1 MTTQMKQGLQTYQTF
16 HASELDQEK
25 LIMMMFKGS
34 AGFLD
39 KALDLL
45 DENPLEAG
53 KYLTKAKNVLME
65 LISSLNIDEGGE
77 IGTLLFSTYQRLHM
91 KLNHA
96 HMADDAVKIREVRDS
111 LAELGETWQQVF
123 KAESKVGVKK

>member
-1 MTTQMKQGLQTYQTF
+1 MTTQMKQGYQTYQTF

-25 LIMMMFKGS
+25 LILMMFNGS
-34 AGFLD
+34 VGFLD
-39 KALDLL
+39 KALVLL
-45 DENPLEAG
+45 DEKPLEAG
-53 KYLTKAKNVLME
+53 NYLVKAKNVIME
-65 LISSLNIDEGGE
+65 LISSLNIDDSGE

-96 HMADDAVKIREVRDS
+96 HMADDAVKIREVRNS

-123 KAESKVGVKK
+123 KAESMVGSKK